1 MDPPVLWLTLWAVA
15 PAVHRQRPESI
26 TSPLS
31 HLSVVHMAI
40 YPGKPL
46 LALLSEPLSSS
57 IQTSQC
63 HPLNA
68 VNQDHQNNSFLK
80 CPVLHEAPT
89 KCNCIPSLQ

>member
-1 MDPPVLWLTLWAVA
+1 MANTLGSGPWCPQAKA
-15 PAVHRQRPESI
+15 REHHI
-26 TSPLS
+26 TLS

-68 VNQDHQNNSFLK
+68 VNQDH
-80 CPVLHEAPT
+80 
-89 KCNCIPSLQ
+89 